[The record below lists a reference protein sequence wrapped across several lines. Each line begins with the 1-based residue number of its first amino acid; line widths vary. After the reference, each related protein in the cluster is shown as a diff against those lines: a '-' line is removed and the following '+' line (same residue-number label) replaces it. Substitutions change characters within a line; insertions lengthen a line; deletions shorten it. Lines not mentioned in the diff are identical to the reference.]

1 MGNEISIG
9 AVGSGRHEKRG
20 LGGSFMFME
29 RGILEMECPHGPRA
43 RSEFLF
49 ILPMLLGPLQN
60 INNMGR
66 PSLNL
71 KHFFHFLLLRAILA
85 LSQDSLFFFLSFWS
99 WSPRIIPCLIEKFIM
114 VNG

>member
-1 MGNEISIG
+1 VGNEISIG
-9 AVGSGRHEKRG
+9 AVGLGRHEKRG

-49 ILPMLLGPLQN
+49 ILPMLLGPTTKYEQY
-60 INNMGR
+60 G
-66 PSLNL
+66 PAQFKSEA
-71 KHFFHFLLLRAILA
+71 FL
-85 LSQDSLFFFLSFWS
+85 SLFTFEGPFSFLPRFTFFFFFWS
-99 WSPRIIPCLIEKFIM
+99 WSPRIIPCLIGKFMM